1 MARAIVGGLIFS
13 TVITLLALPTIYS
26 LLDDWRLRTR
36 DMFRRARGAVDAE
49 PAPAT
54 GA

>member
-36 DMFRRARGAVDAE
+36 DLFRRARAASGPSPAGAAS
-49 PAPAT
+49 A
-54 GA
+54 